1 MTVSQDDLR
10 AAVGAGTITEAQAAS
25 ILSLS
30 QQRANMRAGRAP
42 QDEPFELFRGFNEIF
57 IVVGLTIL
65 FAGYTALG
73 EGFTQYGTG
82 GGATGILYS
91 LIGLVLTVAL
101 TGYFTLKRRMVAP
114 SILLSLGI
122 GFFAMRAGLVFD
134 GAFDSEF
141 LIAPAAVVL
150 ALSVFWFWARI
161 PFTLL
166 LIVMSTLALCYSA
179 ASGLSQN
186 RMSFEDLFL
195 LSNGGILPFITLAL
209 GLISLSIALRFDLK
223 DRYRVTRNT
232 ANAFWLHVAAAPMI
246 MNPIAA
252 TLFSQDAV
260 LGNLLLLGFVLVMAV
275 LAIVIDRR
283 SFLLSGI
290 GYLIALIATVLD
302 GGWAVAVLLLGL
314 LLVTLGAQWERIRC
328 AILNAL
334 PGFPG
339 KANLPPW
346 SSPDGSFSDG

>member
-10 AAVGAGTITEAQAAS
+10 AAVGAGTITEAEAAS

-82 GGATGILYS
+82 GGVKGLLYS

-134 GAFDSEF
+134 SA

-150 ALSVFWFWARI
+150 ALTLFWFWARI

-179 ASGLSQN
+179 ASGLSQD
-186 RMSFEDLFL
+186 RMSLEDLFL
-195 LSNGGILPFITLAL
+195 LSNGGILPFVTLAI

-334 PGFPG
+334 PNFPG